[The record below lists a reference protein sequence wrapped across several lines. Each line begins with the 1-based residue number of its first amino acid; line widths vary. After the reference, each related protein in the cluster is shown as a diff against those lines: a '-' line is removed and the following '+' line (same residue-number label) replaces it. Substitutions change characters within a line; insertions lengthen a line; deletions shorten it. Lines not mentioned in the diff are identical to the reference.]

1 MIWDEIG
8 DVDIFVK
15 VDILRNLK
23 TKQMPCEKQNYD
35 EEYTKFLIQKMLS
48 VAGCVVP
55 WVQRNETE
63 KICMDEA
70 NATIAENVYQD
81 IKKKNLIDNE
91 DAPAPCEYLE
101 TSLEV
106 LKTEINSE
114 GDYKKLHVHL
124 RPVAKMIEQVDGYT
138 FLSFLAEV
146 GGYLGLFLGMSI
158 YHLADFISY
167 CMDHMNTPK
176 KYVQ

>member
-1 MIWDEIG
+1 
-8 DVDIFVK
+8 
-15 VDILRNLK
+15 
-23 TKQMPCEKQNYD
+23 
-35 EEYTKFLIQKMLS
+35 MLS

-55 WVQRNETE
+55 CVKRNETV
-63 KICMDEA
+63 KICMDEV
-70 NATIAENVYQD
+70 NATIAEIAYKD
-81 IKKKNLIDNE
+81 MKKKNLIDND

-106 LKTEINSE
+106 LKTETNSE
-114 GDYKKLHVHL
+114 GDSKKLHVHL
-124 RPVAKMIEQVDGYT
+124 RPVAKMIEQVDSYT

-167 CMDHMNTPK
+167 CMDHMNSPT